1 MTTENSF
8 ANGVAGV
15 VVQAGVIGS
24 IVLPDCPEP
33 ALGGLPPRTPTFVGR
48 DEELQRAQALLDPS
62 KGEDYAS
69 PVVVSGI
76 PGVGKTELLLQVA
89 HTALAQAGWF
99 PGGTLFVD
107 LRGYDAR
114 QRLSPKR
121 ALGSLLEA
129 LGVPAEHIP
138 ARRDDRCRLYR
149 SALAALA
156 EAGRRVLVV
165 LDNVRGDQQLQ
176 HLLPGDAGSRVL
188 ISSRETLAELDAVR
202 LTLPQLSS
210 SAGNDLLRQVL
221 RLSDPQDNR
230 VDAESGEAQ
239 RIATLCG
246 GLPLALRVL
255 AGLLVDTP
263 ARPLSDLRQELSS
276 AHSRLKVLSRENIA
290 VRAAFDLSYRR
301 LTTEE
306 ARFFRLL
313 SLPPGNDFATETAAR
328 TAGVDRS
335 SSTVVLTKLARMH
348 LVEQGEAWGR
358 WHMHDLMRDYS
369 VDLMSDEEGTEAFV
383 RLFTYLTAR
392 LRESVSHFHEVG
404 DDAPEQWPDGL
415 SSAEWLNQECMSL
428 VEATVR
434 VHLAKNP
441 LLTLT
446 IAGDLA
452 PYLWERHHLD
462 DAQQTCLLGI
472 AASRELGERRQ
483 EAMVLSNLGLVLKDQ
498 RKLKKSVRA
507 HKAARQIARELRDTR
522 LEALALNHLGLTRY
536 EQRRFAE
543 SLRLHRRAARLFK
556 GAGDSRNRTGALL
569 NAAETL
575 RDMGRPQQAS
585 ALLQKAHKGF
595 LRQGN
600 AHGSTQAQGSLALTL
615 RQAGRAAEAIA
626 LHRQA
631 IAQART
637 LHRPRTLAVEL
648 SNYGCSLTVEGQ
660 YTEAE
665 EALQEALAL
674 FEEMGDRSGEARTRG
689 NLAGA
694 RLQQA
699 DWHAALNDQV
709 LACELFADIGDD
721 HALAV
726 ELRNAGHTLLQLG
739 RHFEALENFETAAHL
754 FSALEDE
761 ENARVADDLA
771 REVTERHGI

>member
-15 VVQAGVIGS
+15 VVQAGVVGS

-176 HLLPGDAGSRVL
+176 HLLPGDAGSRAL

-276 AHSRLKVLSRENIA
+276 AHSRL
-290 VRAAFDLSYRR
+290 
-301 LTTEE
+301 
-306 ARFFRLL
+306 
-313 SLPPGNDFATETAAR
+313 
-328 TAGVDRS
+328 RS
-335 SSTVVLTKLARMH
+335 H
-348 LVEQGEAWGR
+348 LIW
-358 WHMHDLMRDYS
+358 
-369 VDLMSDEEGTEAFV
+369 
-383 RLFTYLTAR
+383 
-392 LRESVSHFHEVG
+392 
-404 DDAPEQWPDGL
+404 
-415 SSAEWLNQECMSL
+415 
-428 VEATVR
+428 
-434 VHLAKNP
+434 
-441 LLTLT
+441 
-446 IAGDLA
+446 
-452 PYLWERHHLD
+452 
-462 DAQQTCLLGI
+462 
-472 AASRELGERRQ
+472 
-483 EAMVLSNLGLVLKDQ
+483 
-498 RKLKKSVRA
+498 
-507 HKAARQIARELRDTR
+507 
-522 LEALALNHLGLTRY
+522 
-536 EQRRFAE
+536 
-543 SLRLHRRAARLFK
+543 
-556 GAGDSRNRTGALL
+556 
-569 NAAETL
+569 
-575 RDMGRPQQAS
+575 
-585 ALLQKAHKGF
+585 
-595 LRQGN
+595 
-600 AHGSTQAQGSLALTL
+600 
-615 RQAGRAAEAIA
+615 
-626 LHRQA
+626 
-631 IAQART
+631 
-637 LHRPRTLAVEL
+637 
-648 SNYGCSLTVEGQ
+648 
-660 YTEAE
+660 
-665 EALQEALAL
+665 
-674 FEEMGDRSGEARTRG
+674 
-689 NLAGA
+689 
-694 RLQQA
+694 
-699 DWHAALNDQV
+699 
-709 LACELFADIGDD
+709 
-721 HALAV
+721 
-726 ELRNAGHTLLQLG
+726 
-739 RHFEALENFETAAHL
+739 
-754 FSALEDE
+754 
-761 ENARVADDLA
+761 
-771 REVTERHGI
+771 

>member
-8 ANGVAGV
+8 TNSVAGV

-33 ALGGLPPRTPTFVGR
+33 ALGGLPPRAPTFVGR
-48 DEELQRAQALLDPS
+48 DEELQRALALLDPS

-176 HLLPGDAGSRVL
+176 HLLPGDANSRVL

-210 SAGNDLLRQVL
+210 SAGSNLLRQVL
-221 RLSDPQDNR
+221 LLSDPQDNR

-255 AGLLVDTP
+255 AGLLIDTP

-301 LTTEE
+301 LTTDE
-306 ARFFRLL
+306 ARVFRLL
-313 SLPPGNDFATETAAR
+313 SLPPGNDFATETAAQ

-348 LVEQGEAWGR
+348 LVEQVEAWGR

-392 LRESVSHFHEVG
+392 LR
-404 DDAPEQWPDGL
+404 
-415 SSAEWLNQECMSL
+415 
-428 VEATVR
+428 
-434 VHLAKNP
+434 
-441 LLTLT
+441 
-446 IAGDLA
+446 
-452 PYLWERHHLD
+452 
-462 DAQQTCLLGI
+462 
-472 AASRELGERRQ
+472 
-483 EAMVLSNLGLVLKDQ
+483 
-498 RKLKKSVRA
+498 
-507 HKAARQIARELRDTR
+507 
-522 LEALALNHLGLTRY
+522 
-536 EQRRFAE
+536 
-543 SLRLHRRAARLFK
+543 
-556 GAGDSRNRTGALL
+556 
-569 NAAETL
+569 
-575 RDMGRPQQAS
+575 
-585 ALLQKAHKGF
+585 
-595 LRQGN
+595 
-600 AHGSTQAQGSLALTL
+600 
-615 RQAGRAAEAIA
+615 
-626 LHRQA
+626 
-631 IAQART
+631 
-637 LHRPRTLAVEL
+637 AVP
-648 SNYGCSLTVEGQ
+648 
-660 YTEAE
+660 
-665 EALQEALAL
+665 
-674 FEEMGDRSGEARTRG
+674 
-689 NLAGA
+689 
-694 RLQQA
+694 
-699 DWHAALNDQV
+699 
-709 LACELFADIGDD
+709 
-721 HALAV
+721 
-726 ELRNAGHTLLQLG
+726 
-739 RHFEALENFETAAHL
+739 
-754 FSALEDE
+754 
-761 ENARVADDLA
+761 
-771 REVTERHGI
+771 